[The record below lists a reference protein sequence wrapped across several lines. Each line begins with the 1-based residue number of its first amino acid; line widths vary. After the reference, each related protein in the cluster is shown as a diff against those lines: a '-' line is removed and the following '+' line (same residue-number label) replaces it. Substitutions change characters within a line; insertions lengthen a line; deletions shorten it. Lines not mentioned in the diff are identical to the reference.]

1 MNQATQEFIRT
12 HEKDDI
18 FAISLAARSSDE
30 IDYQL
35 AIRQINGRQ
44 KIKLKVPTFYNC
56 PHILYPVQLSLEQ
69 SSSESTAL
77 YKAAHCKGE
86 TFVDLTGGFGVDCSF
101 IARNFKHAVYVERNS
116 ELCSLASHNFE
127 ALDLK
132 HIQVVNNDAEAY
144 LKTMTPVD
152 VVFIDPARRSNTGK
166 KVFRLSDCEPDI
178 GHIYPLLKA
187 KAKRVLIKLSPM
199 LDLTQL
205 MSELETIN
213 EIHIISVDNEC
224 KEILLII
231 DTALSNAPLIH
242 TINMTGQEQQ
252 VFSFKPDDESQST
265 ALLATEI
272 LQYLYEPNA
281 SVLKAGAFKTIG
293 NEYSLKKLHTN
304 THLYTSDTL
313 LPDFPGRIF
322 NVNNVFGTS
331 KADIKALKSV
341 IPKANISVRNYPQSV
356 EAFRQKT
363 GIREGGNVYLFAC
376 KTTDERLAIIQ
387 CNRIKNK
394 DK

>member
-127 ALDLK
+127 VLGMK

-178 GHIYPLLKA
+178 GQIYQLLKA

-242 TINMTGQEQQ
+242 TINMTGQQQQ

-293 NEYSLKKLHTN
+293 NKYSLKKLHTN

-376 KTTDERLAIIQ
+376 KTTDECLAIIQ

>member
-77 YKAAHCKGE
+77 YKAKRCKGE
-86 TFVDLTGGFGVDCSF
+86 IFVDLTGGFGIDCSF
-101 IARNFKHAVYVERNS
+101 IARNFNHAVYVERNS

-132 HIQVVNNDAEAY
+132 HIQVVNSDAEAY

-178 GHIYPLLKA
+178 GQIYQLLKA
-187 KAKRVLIKLSPM
+187 KAQRVLIKLSPM

-231 DTALSNAPLIH
+231 DTALSNAPL
-242 TINMTGQEQQ
+242 
-252 VFSFKPDDESQST
+252 F
-265 ALLATEI
+265 
-272 LQYLYEPNA
+272 
-281 SVLKAGAFKTIG
+281 
-293 NEYSLKKLHTN
+293 
-304 THLYTSDTL
+304 
-313 LPDFPGRIF
+313 
-322 NVNNVFGTS
+322 
-331 KADIKALKSV
+331 
-341 IPKANISVRNYPQSV
+341 
-356 EAFRQKT
+356 
-363 GIREGGNVYLFAC
+363 
-376 KTTDERLAIIQ
+376 IQ
-387 CNRIKNK
+387 LI
-394 DK
+394 